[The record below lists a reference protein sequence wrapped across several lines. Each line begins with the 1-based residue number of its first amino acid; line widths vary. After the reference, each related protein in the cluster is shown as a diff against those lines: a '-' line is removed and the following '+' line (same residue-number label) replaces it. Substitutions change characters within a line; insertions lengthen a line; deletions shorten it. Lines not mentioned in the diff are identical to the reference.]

1 MIKGKLLATLAVLVL
16 VVAACS
22 DDSDEPPATD
32 ADNETTA
39 TDAEETAPAEET
51 LGDVPTE
58 EDLVGLWL
66 LDEPWD
72 TENPRL
78 DLMWRFTPGGTWL
91 LAWGERFGTTEAP
104 PNRGPYELSGDTL
117 SATNTEGDG
126 CPIDASWV
134 WRVGVSG
141 DGKLRAEFV
150 ESSTDCTMPLG
161 TVWSFTRISP
171 QSPDAE
177 AITTE
182 VATDAGEP
190 VTSPRQAGGIWR
202 LEGTG
207 QLVLIDID
215 DGTYQIDDA
224 GQIGADPNDTG
235 SVEVDEDGTI
245 IFTSGPE
252 SRDCSAGDRMTWTR
266 TERLSAT
273 VDHAV
278 VQDVYVLSTVVSEDT
293 CRDLAGSLNW
303 IRIVDSQVAFNR
315 GEW

>member
-1 MIKGKLLATLAVLVL
+1 MRKGKLLTTLAVLVL
-16 VVAACS
+16 VGAACS
-22 DDSDEPPATD
+22 GDSDQTPATD
-32 ADNETTA
+32 ADDEITA
-39 TDAEETAPAEET
+39 TDAEETSPAEEA

-58 EDLVGLWL
+58 EDLAGLWL

-72 TENPRL
+72 TESPRT
-78 DLMWRFTPGGTWL
+78 DHMWRFTPDGTWL
-91 LAWGERFGTTEAP
+91 SAWTERFGTTAAP

-126 CPIDASWV
+126 CPTNASWV

-141 DGKLRAEFV
+141 DGKLRAEFI

-171 QSPDAE
+171 QSPASE

-182 VATDAGEP
+182 IATDAGEP
-190 VTSPRQAGGIWR
+190 VTSPRQVGGLWR

-235 SVEVDEDGTI
+235 SLEVDEDGTI
-245 IFTSGPE
+245 TFISGPE

-278 VQDVYVLSTVVSEDT
+278 VQDAFVLSTVASEDT
-293 CRDLAGSLNW
+293 CRDLEGALNW
-303 IRIVDSQVAFNR
+303 IRMVDSQVAFNR
-315 GEW
+315 GDW